1 MLKVSSFSL
10 GLNSLSIFH
19 TEDNFSKDDQK
30 PLASPAKKAAPNAV
44 VSVVLGRITFTPS
57 KLDCICIKR
66 LLLLAPPST
75 FKDLNLDFARNTVT
89 NDVVK
94 IEDVEA
100 IKRSVRNLVNTNFYE
115 RPFHPELGCGVRQLL
130 FEPFTPV
137 TSIFIKRK
145 VEEVITN
152 YEPRARLDQVI
163 VTETPDRN
171 AIEVRVVFYCM
182 NIANPVTVLT
192 TLQRIR

>member
-1 MLKVSSFSL
+1 MA
-10 GLNSLSIFH
+10 NY
-19 TEDNFSKDDQK
+19 D
-30 PLASPAKKAAPNAV
+30 ASQTNKSNK
-44 VSVVLGRITFTPS
+44 SVR
-57 KLDCICIKR
+57 
-66 LLLLAPPST
+66 T
-75 FKDLNLDFARNTVT
+75 FKDLNLDFTRNTVT
-89 NDVVK
+89 NDVQK

-115 RPFHPELGCGVRQLL
+115 RPFHPELGCGARQLL

-137 TSIFIKRK
+137 TSIFLRRK
-145 VEEVITN
+145 IEEVITN

-163 VTETPDRN
+163 VTESPDRN

>member
-1 MLKVSSFSL
+1 MA
-10 GLNSLSIFH
+10 NY
-19 TEDNFSKDDQK
+19 D
-30 PLASPAKKAAPNAV
+30 ASQTNKSNQ
-44 VSVVLGRITFTPS
+44 SVR
-57 KLDCICIKR
+57 
-66 LLLLAPPST
+66 T

-115 RPFHPELGCGVRQLL
+115 RPFHPELGCGVRDLL
-130 FEPFTPV
+130 FEQFTPV
-137 TSIFIKRK
+137 TSIFIRRK

-163 VTETPDRN
+163 VTESPDRN

>member
-1 MLKVSSFSL
+1 MANYDASVTNKS
-10 GLNSLSIFH
+10 NKSI
-19 TEDNFSKDDQK
+19 
-30 PLASPAKKAAPNAV
+30 
-44 VSVVLGRITFTPS
+44 R
-57 KLDCICIKR
+57 
-66 LLLLAPPST
+66 T
-75 FKDLNLDFARNTVT
+75 FKDLNLDFTRNTVT

-115 RPFHPELGCGVRQLL
+115 RPFHPELGCGARQLL

-137 TSIFIKRK
+137 TSIFLRRK
-145 VEEVITN
+145 IEEVITN

-163 VTETPDRN
+163 VTESPDRN

>member
-1 MLKVSSFSL
+1 MA
-10 GLNSLSIFH
+10 NY
-19 TEDNFSKDDQK
+19 D
-30 PLASPAKKAAPNAV
+30 ASVTNKSNK
-44 VSVVLGRITFTPS
+44 SVR
-57 KLDCICIKR
+57 
-66 LLLLAPPST
+66 T
-75 FKDLNLDFARNTVT
+75 FKDLNLDFTRNTVT

-115 RPFHPELGCGVRQLL
+115 RPFHPELGCGARQLL

-137 TSIFIKRK
+137 TSIFLRRK

-152 YEPRARLDQVI
+152 YEPRVRLDQVI
-163 VTETPDRN
+163 VTESPDRN

>member
-1 MLKVSSFSL
+1 MA
-10 GLNSLSIFH
+10 NY
-19 TEDNFSKDDQK
+19 D
-30 PLASPAKKAAPNAV
+30 ASVTNKSNK
-44 VSVVLGRITFTPS
+44 SVR
-57 KLDCICIKR
+57 
-66 LLLLAPPST
+66 T
-75 FKDLNLDFARNTVT
+75 FKDLNLDFTRNTVT

-115 RPFHPELGCGVRQLL
+115 RPFHPELGCGARQLL

-137 TSIFIKRK
+137 TSIFIRRK

-152 YEPRARLDQVI
+152 YEPRVRLDQVI
-163 VTETPDRN
+163 VTESPDRN

>member
-1 MLKVSSFSL
+1 MA
-10 GLNSLSIFH
+10 NY
-19 TEDNFSKDDQK
+19 D
-30 PLASPAKKAAPNAV
+30 ASQTNKSNK
-44 VSVVLGRITFTPS
+44 SVR
-57 KLDCICIKR
+57 
-66 LLLLAPPST
+66 T

-115 RPFHPELGCGVRQLL
+115 RPFHPEIGCGIRQLL
-130 FEPFTPV
+130 FEPFTPI
-137 TSIFIKRK
+137 TGIFLKRK
-145 VEEVITN
+145 IEEVITN

-163 VTETPDRN
+163 VTESPDRN

>member
-1 MLKVSSFSL
+1 MSIYDSQITNESKR
-10 GLNSLSIFH
+10 NSRS
-19 TEDNFSKDDQK
+19 
-30 PLASPAKKAAPNAV
+30 
-44 VSVVLGRITFTPS
+44 
-57 KLDCICIKR
+57 
-66 LLLLAPPST
+66 
-75 FKDLNLDFARNTVT
+75 FKDIDLDFGRNTVT
-89 NDVVK
+89 NDVNVVTN
-94 IEDVEA
+94 IIA
-100 IKRSVRNLVNTNFYE
+100 IKRAVKNLVQTNYYE

-137 TSIFIKRK
+137 TSIFIRRK

-163 VTETPDRN
+163 VTESPDRN
-171 AIEVRVVFYCM
+171 AIEVRVIFYCM

>member
-1 MLKVSSFSL
+1 MA
-10 GLNSLSIFH
+10 NY
-19 TEDNFSKDDQK
+19 D
-30 PLASPAKKAAPNAV
+30 ASVTNKSNK
-44 VSVVLGRITFTPS
+44 SVR
-57 KLDCICIKR
+57 
-66 LLLLAPPST
+66 T
-75 FKDLNLDFARNTVT
+75 FKDLNLDFTRNTVT

-115 RPFHPELGCGVRQLL
+115 RPFHPELGCGARQLL

-137 TSIFIKRK
+137 TSIFLKRK
-145 VEEVITN
+145 IEEVITN
-152 YEPRARLDQVI
+152 YEPRVRLDQVI
-163 VTETPDRN
+163 VTESPDRN